1 MLCEAGAEPCR
12 SGRAANHHGNN
23 HASKH
28 ASLCDQCAVITDQ
41 KAESPLA
48 LHTTIKTTIVDIIVD
63 GRALVTPLARD
74 ILTNRSHCTR
84 YILVDINTFH
94 IQNSGFVS

>member
-1 MLCEAGAEPCR
+1 MLCEAGAEPGR

-48 LHTTIKTTIVDIIVD
+48 LHTTIPSIVDIIVD

-74 ILTNRSHCTR
+74 ILTNRAH
-84 YILVDINTFH
+84 YII
-94 IQNSGFVS
+94 

>member
-1 MLCEAGAEPCR
+1 MLCEAGAEPGR

-23 HASKH
+23 HASKD

-48 LHTTIKTTIVDIIVD
+48 FCTMRWSVAHDPIV
-63 GRALVTPLARD
+63 GYYR
-74 ILTNRSHCTR
+74 
-84 YILVDINTFH
+84 
-94 IQNSGFVS
+94 